1 MIKFLLKGLYRDR
14 SRSLFPFLVVV
25 AGVMLTVLVYC
36 WMMGIMSDM
45 IRVAANFDSGHVKI
59 MTQAYAEEADQ
70 MPNDLAFLGMD
81 ELLKEL
87 RKDFLDFVWAPRIKF
102 GGLLDIPDEEGE
114 TRSQGPVAG
123 MAVDMFSNSSP
134 EWDILNL
141 KKAVVRGRLPEKQGE
156 ILISDDF
163 ALQLNVN
170 LGETATLIS
179 STMYGSMATANF
191 VVVGTV
197 RFGILAMDRGAM
209 IADVT
214 DIQYALDME
223 DGAGEILGFSED
235 FIYREE
241 RAAEISVAF
250 NSQFQKKEDE
260 FTPVMKSFQNQGGFA
275 ELLRFYEPLI
285 GGILVVFVGIMAI
298 VLWNAGLMG
307 SLRRYGEIGVR
318 LAIGESKG
326 HLYRSLIAESL
337 LIGFFGS
344 ILGTAV
350 GLAIAYYLQTVGF
363 DISSMMRNATLLMS
377 NVMRAKITPGSF
389 VVGFV
394 PGFLATALGTA
405 IAGIS
410 IYKRQ
415 TSQLM
420 KELEV

>member
-1 MIKFLLKGLYRDR
+1 
-14 SRSLFPFLVVV
+14 
-25 AGVMLTVLVYC
+25 MLTIIVYC
-36 WMMGIMSDM
+36 WIMGVTSDM
-45 IRVAANFDSGHVKI
+45 IRAAANFDTGHVKI
-59 MTQAYAEEADQ
+59 MTQAYADEVDQ
-70 MPNDLAFLGMD
+70 MPNDLAFLGVD
-81 ELLKEL
+81 GLLKEL
-87 RKDFLDFVWAPRIKF
+87 RNNFSEFVWAPRIKF
-102 GGLLDIPDEEGE
+102 GGLLDIPDEQGE

-123 MAVDMFSNSSP
+123 LAVDILSPTSP

-141 KKAVVRGRLPEKQGE
+141 ERAVVRGRMPEIQGE
-156 ILISDDF
+156 ILLSDDF
-163 ALQLNVN
+163 ARQLNVK

-191 VVVGTV
+191 TVVGTI
-197 RFGILAMDRGAM
+197 RFGMMAMDRGAM
-209 IADVT
+209 VADIT
-214 DIQYALDME
+214 DIQLALDME
-223 DGAGEILGFSED
+223 DGAGEILGFSDD

-241 RAAEISVAF
+241 KAEELSNEF
-250 NSQFQKKEDE
+250 NSQFQNNNDE
-260 FTPVMKSFQNQGGFA
+260 FTPVMKSLHKQGGLA
-275 ELLRFYEPLI
+275 ELLAMMEPII
-285 GGILVVFVGIMAI
+285 GGIVVVFVGIMAI

-337 LIGFFGS
+337 MIGLFGS
-344 ILGTAV
+344 ILGTAL
-350 GLAIAYYLQTVGF
+350 GLGCAYFLQTVGF
-363 DISSMMRNATLLMS
+363 DVGSMMKNATLLMS
-377 NVMRAKITPGSF
+377 NVMRARITPGSF

-394 PGFLATALGTA
+394 PGFLATSLGTA